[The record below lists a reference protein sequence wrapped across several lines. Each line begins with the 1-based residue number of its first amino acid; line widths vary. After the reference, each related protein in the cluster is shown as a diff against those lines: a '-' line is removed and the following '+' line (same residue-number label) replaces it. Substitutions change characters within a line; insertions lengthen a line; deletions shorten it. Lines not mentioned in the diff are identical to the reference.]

1 MTTSTVLPQ
10 RAAAAARQLRARM
23 RGDVLAA
30 ADAGYDT
37 ARRIWNGAI
46 DRHPALIA
54 RCADDQDVA
63 AAVRTARE
71 HDLPLSVRGGG
82 HDWSGR
88 ALREGGLV
96 LDLSAQR
103 GVTVDPA
110 AGTAV
115 AQGGATAG
123 DVVTAAA
130 RYGLAPVTGTVKAV
144 GMAGL
149 RPGRRVRPSVR
160 PVRPRGGQP
169 ARGRPGPRRRRAG
182 PCRRCWRH

>member
-1 MTTSTVLPQ
+1 MTTPTVLPQ
-10 RAAAAARQLRARM
+10 RAAAAARQLRACL

-30 ADAGYDT
+30 ADPGYDT

-46 DRHPALIA
+46 DRRPALIA
-54 RCADDQDVA
+54 RCADGQDVV
-63 AAVRTARE
+63 AAVRAARE

-82 HDWSGR
+82 HDWAGR

-123 DVVTAAA
+123 DVAAAAA

-149 RPGRRVRPSVR
+149 HPGRRVRPPVR
-160 PVRPRGGQP
+160 PARPRGGQP
-169 ARGRPGPRRRRAG
+169 ARGRAGPRRRRAG
-182 PCRRCWRH
+182 HCGRHRRH